1 MIQPIAADPQPV
13 APPPSVFNQPPD
25 PRQQIIDAAME
36 QPGPTQLKADLGID
50 LEGNPRFTRDMG
62 TAFRFGQL
70 NTQANTL
77 GFSADIEETL
87 RDTAMSQWMQK
98 TQNFLRQPLINPVR
112 KFFGAEPLPEDANL
126 RESRAFAERAR
137 NSSERLMK
145 QAEALGYRPLTTDKI
160 KNFGDF
166 LDWAQTSLS
175 LIHI

>member
-1 MIQPIAADPQPV
+1 
-13 APPPSVFNQPPD
+13 
-25 PRQQIIDAAME
+25 
-36 QPGPTQLKADLGID
+36 
-50 LEGNPRFTRDMG
+50 
-62 TAFRFGQL
+62 
-70 NTQANTL
+70 
-77 GFSADIEETL
+77 
-87 RDTAMSQWMQK
+87 MSQWMQK

-166 LDWAQTSLS
+166 LDWAQTSLAASGEPMIVAIASGGWMSPLLLGGEFNANLKEIEGLSQADRVALAASGGTVAAVLELS